1 MRARDFRAKAWA
13 ACKGN
18 WGVAILSIIIVGII
32 SGICGVIPAVGS
44 LITLVITGP
53 LMLGLVVL
61 FSKLIKGEKAE
72 IVDLFDGF
80 KNFVNSFLLY
90 ILNSVFTLL
99 WSLLFVIPGIVM
111 SYAYSMSYYI
121 LKDNPE
127 LSANEAR
134 KKSIEMMRGNKWRLF
149 CLDFSFIGWS
159 LLSILT
165 FGILMLWVTPVMQ
178 ASHAAFYESLKPA
191 PAVVEE
197 EVAE

>member
-1 MRARDFRAKAWA
+1 MKARDFRAKAWA

-18 WGVAILSIIIVGII
+18 WGVAILSVIIVGII
-32 SGICGVIPAVGS
+32 SGICGVIPTVGG
-44 LITLVITGP
+44 LISLVITGP
-53 LMLGLVVL
+53 LTLGLVVV

-72 IVDLFDGF
+72 IANVFDGF

-90 ILNSVFTLL
+90 ILISIFTFL

>member
-1 MRARDFRAKAWA
+1 MKARDFRAKAWA

-18 WGVAILSIIIVGII
+18 WGVAILSIIIVGVIT
-32 SGICGVIPAVGS
+32 GICGVIPAVGS
-44 LITLVITGP
+44 IITLVITGP
-53 LMLGLVVL
+53 LTLGLTIV
-61 FSKLIKGEKAE
+61 FSNLIKGEKAE
-72 IVDLFDGF
+72 IANVFDGF

-90 ILNSVFTLL
+90 ILNSIFTAL

-134 KKSIEMMRGNKWRLF
+134 KQSIEMMRGNKWRLF

-159 LLSILT
+159 LLSMFT

-191 PAVVEE
+191 PAAAE

>member
-1 MRARDFRAKAWA
+1 MKARDFRAKAWA

-18 WGVAILSIIIVGII
+18 WGVAILSLIIVSII
-32 SGICGVIPAVGS
+32 TGICGVIPAVGS

-53 LMLGLVVL
+53 LMLGLAVV
-61 FSKLIKGEKAE
+61 FSKLIQGEKAE
-72 IVDLFDGF
+72 IANLFDGF

-90 ILNSVFTLL
+90 ILNSLFTVL

-111 SYAYSMSYYI
+111 SYAYSMSFYI

-134 KKSIEMMRGNKWRLF
+134 KQSIEMMRGNKWRLF
-149 CLDFSFIGWS
+149 CLDLSFIGWV

-165 FGILMLWVTPVMQ
+165 LGILMLWVSPVQQ
-178 ASHAAFYESLKPA
+178 ADRKSTRLNSSH
-191 PAVVEE
+191 
-197 EVAE
+197 

>member
-1 MRARDFRAKAWA
+1 MKARDFRAKAWA

-18 WGVAILSIIIVGII
+18 WGVAILSVIIVGII
-32 SGICGVIPAVGS
+32 SGICGVIPTVGG
-44 LITLVITGP
+44 LISLVITGP
-53 LMLGLVVL
+53 LTLGLVVV
-61 FSKLIKGEKAE
+61 FSKLVKGEKAE
-72 IVDLFDGF
+72 IVNVFDGF

-90 ILNSVFTLL
+90 ILISIFTFL

-134 KKSIEMMRGNKWRLF
+134 KQSIEMMRGNKWRLF

-165 FGILMLWVTPVMQ
+165 FGILMLWVTPVME

>member
-1 MRARDFRAKAWA
+1 MKARDFRAKAWA

-18 WGVAILSIIIVGII
+18 WGVAILSVIIVGII
-32 SGICGVIPAVGS
+32 SGICGVIPTVGG
-44 LITLVITGP
+44 LISLVITGP
-53 LMLGLVVL
+53 LTLGLVVV

-72 IVDLFDGF
+72 IANVFDGF

-90 ILNSVFTLL
+90 ILITIFTFL

-149 CLDFSFIGWS
+149 CLDFSFIGWA

-165 FGILMLWVTPVMQ
+165 FGILMLWVTPVME

>member
-1 MRARDFRAKAWA
+1 MKARDFRAKAWA

-44 LITLVITGP
+44 LIALVITGP
-53 LMLGLVVL
+53 LTLGLATV
-61 FSKLIKGEKAE
+61 FSKLIRGEKAE
-72 IVDLFDGF
+72 IANVFDGF
-80 KNFVNSFLLY
+80 KNFVDSFLLY
-90 ILNSVFTLL
+90 ILNGLFTAL

-111 SYAYSMSYYI
+111 SYAYSMSFYI

-134 KKSIEMMRGNKWRLF
+134 KQSIEMMRGNKWRLF

-159 LLSILT
+159 LLSMFT

-178 ASHAAFYESLKPA
+178 ASRAAFYESLKPA

-197 EVAE
+197 VAE

>member
-1 MRARDFRAKAWA
+1 MKARDFRAKAWA

-18 WGVAILSIIIVGII
+18 WGVAILSIIIVGVIT
-32 SGICGVIPAVGS
+32 GICGVIPAVGS

-53 LMLGLVVL
+53 LTLGLAIV
-61 FSKLIKGEKAE
+61 FSNLIKGEKAE
-72 IVDLFDGF
+72 IVNVFDGF
-80 KNFVNSFLLY
+80 KNFVNAFLLY
-90 ILNSVFTLL
+90 ILNSIFTFL

-111 SYAYSMSYYI
+111 TYAYSMSFFI

-134 KKSIEMMRGNKWRLF
+134 KQSIEMMRGNKWRLF
-149 CLDFSFIGWS
+149 CLDLSFIGWV

-165 FGILMLWVTPVMQ
+165 LGILMLWVSPVQQ

-191 PAVVEE
+191 PAAAE

>member
-1 MRARDFRAKAWA
+1 MKARDFRAKAWA

-53 LMLGLVVL
+53 LMLGLVVV

-72 IVDLFDGF
+72 IANVFDGF

-90 ILNSVFTLL
+90 ILNSLFTLL

-111 SYAYSMSYYI
+111 SYAYSMSFYI

-134 KKSIEMMRGNKWRLF
+134 KQSIEMMRGNKWRLF
-149 CLDFSFIGWS
+149 CLDFSFIGWA

-165 FGILMLWVTPVMQ
+165 FGILMLWVSPVME

>member
-1 MRARDFRAKAWA
+1 MKARDFRAKAWA

-18 WGVAILSIIIVGII
+18 WGVAILSVIIVGII
-32 SGICGVIPAVGS
+32 SGICGVIPTVGG
-44 LITLVITGP
+44 LISLVITGP
-53 LMLGLVVL
+53 LTLGLVVV

-72 IVDLFDGF
+72 IANVFDGF

-90 ILNSVFTLL
+90 ILISIFTFL

-134 KKSIEMMRGNKWRLF
+134 KQSIEMMRGNKWRLF
-149 CLDFSFIGWS
+149 CLDFSFIGWA

>member
-1 MRARDFRAKAWA
+1 MKARDFRAKAWA

-53 LMLGLVVL
+53 LMLGLVVV

-90 ILNSVFTLL
+90 ILNSLFTLL

-111 SYAYSMSYYI
+111 SYAYSMSFYI

-134 KKSIEMMRGNKWRLF
+134 KQSIEMMRGNKWRLF
-149 CLDFSFIGWS
+149 CLDFSFIGWA

-165 FGILMLWVTPVMQ
+165 FGILMLWVSPVME

>member
-1 MRARDFRAKAWA
+1 MKARDFRAKAWA

-18 WGVAILSIIIVGII
+18 WGVAILSVIIVGII
-32 SGICGVIPAVGS
+32 TGICSVIPTVGG
-44 LITLVITGP
+44 LISLVITGP
-53 LMLGLVVL
+53 LTLGLVVV

-72 IVDLFDGF
+72 IANVFDGF

-90 ILNSVFTLL
+90 ILITIFTFL
-99 WSLLFVIPGIVM
+99 WSLLFFIPGIVM
-111 SYAYSMSYYI
+111 GYAYSMSYYI

-134 KKSIEMMRGNKWRLF
+134 KQSIEMMRGNKWRLF

-165 FGILMLWVTPVMQ
+165 FGILMLWVTPVME

>member
-1 MRARDFRAKAWA
+1 MKARDFRAKAWA

-53 LMLGLVVL
+53 LMLGLVVV

-90 ILNSVFTLL
+90 ILNSLFTLL

-134 KKSIEMMRGNKWRLF
+134 KQSIEMMRGNKWRLF
-149 CLDFSFIGWS
+149 CLDFSFIGWA

-165 FGILMLWVTPVMQ
+165 FGILMLWVSPVME

>member
-1 MRARDFRAKAWA
+1 MKARDFRAKAWA

-18 WGVAILSIIIVGII
+18 WGVAILSVIIVGII
-32 SGICGVIPAVGS
+32 TGICSVIPTVGG
-44 LITLVITGP
+44 LISLVITGP
-53 LMLGLVVL
+53 LTLGLVVV

-72 IVDLFDGF
+72 IANVFDGF

-90 ILNSVFTLL
+90 ILITIFTFL

-111 SYAYSMSYYI
+111 GYAYSMSYYI

-134 KKSIEMMRGNKWRLF
+134 KQSIEMMRGNKWRLF
-149 CLDFSFIGWS
+149 CLDFSFIGWA

-165 FGILMLWVTPVMQ
+165 FGILMLWVTPVME

>member
-1 MRARDFRAKAWA
+1 MKARDFRAKAWA

-18 WGVAILSIIIVGII
+18 WGVAILSVIIVGII
-32 SGICGVIPAVGS
+32 SGICGVIPTVGG
-44 LITLVITGP
+44 LISLVITGP
-53 LMLGLVVL
+53 LTLGLVVV

-72 IVDLFDGF
+72 IVNVFDGF

-90 ILNSVFTLL
+90 ILISIFTFL

>member
-1 MRARDFRAKAWA
+1 MKARDFRAKAWA

-111 SYAYSMSYYI
+111 SYAYSMSFYI

-134 KKSIEMMRGNKWRLF
+134 KQSIEMMRGNKWRLF

-197 EVAE
+197 EVSE

>member
-1 MRARDFRAKAWA
+1 MKARDFRAKAWA

-32 SGICGVIPAVGS
+32 TGICGVIPTVGS
-44 LITLVITGP
+44 LISLVITGP
-53 LMLGLVVL
+53 LTLGLVVV

-72 IVDLFDGF
+72 IANVFDGF

-90 ILNSVFTLL
+90 ILNSIFTFL

-134 KKSIEMMRGNKWRLF
+134 KQSIEMMRGNKWRLF
-149 CLDFSFIGWS
+149 CLDFSFIGWA

-165 FGILMLWVTPVMQ
+165 FGILMLWVSPVME

>member
-1 MRARDFRAKAWA
+1 MKARDFRAKAWA

-32 SGICGVIPAVGS
+32 GGICGVIPAVGS

-53 LMLGLVVL
+53 LTLGLTIV
-61 FSKLIKGEKAE
+61 FSNLIKGEKAE
-72 IVDLFDGF
+72 IANVFDGF

-90 ILNSVFTLL
+90 ILNGIFTAL

-111 SYAYSMSYYI
+111 SYAYSMSFYI

-134 KKSIEMMRGNKWRLF
+134 KQSIEMMRGNKWRLF
-149 CLDFSFIGWS
+149 CLDLSFIGWS
-159 LLSILT
+159 LLSMLT

-197 EVAE
+197 VAE

>member
-1 MRARDFRAKAWA
+1 
-13 ACKGN
+13 
-18 WGVAILSIIIVGII
+18 
-32 SGICGVIPAVGS
+32 
-44 LITLVITGP
+44 
-53 LMLGLVVL
+53 
-61 FSKLIKGEKAE
+61 
-72 IVDLFDGF
+72 
-80 KNFVNSFLLY
+80 
-90 ILNSVFTLL
+90 
-99 WSLLFVIPGIVM
+99 M

-134 KKSIEMMRGNKWRLF
+134 KQSIEMMRGNKWRLF

-159 LLSILT
+159 LLSMFT

-191 PAVVEE
+191 PAVAE

>member
-1 MRARDFRAKAWA
+1 MKARDFRAKAWA

-18 WGVAILSIIIVGII
+18 WGVAILSIIIVAVIG
-32 SGICGVIPAVGS
+32 GICGVIPAVGS
-44 LITLVITGP
+44 IITFLITGP
-53 LMLGLVVL
+53 LTLGLTIV
-61 FSKLIKGEKAE
+61 FSNLIKGEKAE
-72 IVDLFDGF
+72 IANVFDGF
-80 KNFVNSFLLY
+80 KNFVDSFLLY
-90 ILNSVFTLL
+90 ILNGLFTAL

-111 SYAYSMSYYI
+111 SYAYSMSFYI

-134 KKSIEMMRGNKWRLF
+134 KQSIEMMRGNKWRLF
-149 CLDFSFIGWS
+149 CLDLSFIGWS
-159 LLSILT
+159 LLSMLT

-197 EVAE
+197 VAE

>member
-1 MRARDFRAKAWA
+1 MKARDFRAKAWA

-32 SGICGVIPAVGS
+32 TGICGVIPAVGG

-53 LMLGLVVL
+53 LALGLVVV
-61 FSKLIKGEKAE
+61 FSKLVKGEKAE
-72 IVDLFDGF
+72 IVNVFDGF

-90 ILNSVFTLL
+90 ILISIFTFL

-111 SYAYSMSYYI
+111 GYAYSMSFYI

-134 KKSIEMMRGNKWRLF
+134 KQSIEMMRGNKWRLF
-149 CLDFSFIGWS
+149 CLDFSFIGWA

-165 FGILMLWVTPVMQ
+165 FGILMLWVSPVME

>member
-1 MRARDFRAKAWA
+1 MKARDFRAKAWA

-53 LMLGLVVL
+53 LMLGLVVV

-72 IVDLFDGF
+72 IANLFDGF

-90 ILNSVFTLL
+90 ILNSLFTLL

-111 SYAYSMSYYI
+111 SYAYSMSFYI

-134 KKSIEMMRGNKWRLF
+134 KQSIEMMRGNKWRLF
-149 CLDFSFIGWS
+149 CLDLSFIGWA

-165 FGILMLWVTPVMQ
+165 FGILMLWVSPVQQ

-197 EVAE
+197 VAE

>member
-1 MRARDFRAKAWA
+1 MKARDFRAKAWA

-18 WGVAILSIIIVGII
+18 WGVAILSVIIVGII
-32 SGICGVIPAVGS
+32 SGICGVIPTVGG
-44 LITLVITGP
+44 LISLVITGP
-53 LMLGLVVL
+53 LTLGLTTV
-61 FSKLIKGEKAE
+61 FSKLIRGEKAE
-72 IVDLFDGF
+72 IANVFDGF

-90 ILNSVFTLL
+90 ILISIFTFL

-134 KKSIEMMRGNKWRLF
+134 KQSIEMMRGNKWRLF

-165 FGILMLWVTPVMQ
+165 FGILMLWVTPVME

>member
-1 MRARDFRAKAWA
+1 MKARDFRAKAWA

-18 WGVAILSIIIVGII
+18 WGVAILSVIIVGII

-53 LMLGLVVL
+53 LMLGLVVV

-90 ILNSVFTLL
+90 ILNSLFTLL

-111 SYAYSMSYYI
+111 SYAYSMSFYI

-134 KKSIEMMRGNKWRLF
+134 KQSIEMMRGNKWRLF
-149 CLDFSFIGWS
+149 CLDFSFIGWA

-165 FGILMLWVTPVMQ
+165 FGILMLWVSPVME

>member
-1 MRARDFRAKAWA
+1 MKARDFRAKAWA

-18 WGVAILSIIIVGII
+18 WGVAILSFLIVAIITGVCSAIPGVG
-32 SGICGVIPAVGS
+32 A
-44 LITLVITGP
+44 LAALVITGP
-53 LMLGLVVL
+53 LMLGLAVV

-72 IVDLFDGF
+72 IANVFDGF

-90 ILNSVFTLL
+90 ILNSIFTFL
-99 WSLLFVIPGIVM
+99 WSLLFVVPGIVM
-111 SYAYSMSYYI
+111 SYAYSMSFYI

-134 KKSIEMMRGNKWRLF
+134 KQSIEMMRGNKWRLF
-149 CLDFSFIGWS
+149 CLDLSFIGWA

-165 FGILMLWVTPVMQ
+165 FGILMLWISPVQQ

>member
-1 MRARDFRAKAWA
+1 MKARDFRAKAWA

-18 WGVAILSIIIVGII
+18 WGVAILSIIIVGVIG
-32 SGICGVIPAVGS
+32 GICGVIPAVGS

-53 LMLGLVVL
+53 LTLGLATV
-61 FSKLIKGEKAE
+61 FSNLIKGEKAE
-72 IVDLFDGF
+72 IVNVFDGF

-90 ILNSVFTLL
+90 ILISIFTFL

-111 SYAYSMSYYI
+111 TYAYSMSFFI

-134 KKSIEMMRGNKWRLF
+134 KQSIEMMRGNKWRLF
-149 CLDFSFIGWS
+149 CLDFSFIGWA

-165 FGILMLWVTPVMQ
+165 FGILMLWVTPVME

-197 EVAE
+197 VAE

>member
-1 MRARDFRAKAWA
+1 MKARDFRAKAWA

-18 WGVAILSIIIVGII
+18 WGVAILSLIIVSII
-32 SGICGVIPAVGS
+32 TGICGVIPAVGS

-53 LMLGLVVL
+53 LMLGLAVV
-61 FSKLIKGEKAE
+61 FSKLIQGEKAE
-72 IVDLFDGF
+72 IANLFDGF

-90 ILNSVFTLL
+90 ILNSLFTLL

-111 SYAYSMSYYI
+111 SYAYSMSFYI

-134 KKSIEMMRGNKWRLF
+134 KQSIEMMRGNKWRLF
-149 CLDFSFIGWS
+149 CLDLSFIGWV

-165 FGILMLWVTPVMQ
+165 LGILMLWVSPVQQ

-191 PAVVEE
+191 PAAAE

>member
-1 MRARDFRAKAWA
+1 MKARDFRAKAWA

-53 LMLGLVVL
+53 LMLGLVVV

-72 IVDLFDGF
+72 IANLFDGF

-90 ILNSVFTLL
+90 ILNSLFTLL

-111 SYAYSMSYYI
+111 SYAYSMSFYI

-134 KKSIEMMRGNKWRLF
+134 KQSIEMMRGNKWRLF
-149 CLDFSFIGWS
+149 CLDLSFIGWA

-165 FGILMLWVTPVMQ
+165 FGILMLWVSPVQQ

-191 PAVVEE
+191 PAAAE

>member
-1 MRARDFRAKAWA
+1 MKARDFRAKAWA

-18 WGVAILSIIIVGII
+18 WGVAILSVIIVGII
-32 SGICGVIPAVGS
+32 SGICGVIPTVGG
-44 LITLVITGP
+44 LISLVITGP
-53 LMLGLVVL
+53 LTLGLVVV

-72 IVDLFDGF
+72 IANVFDGF

-90 ILNSVFTLL
+90 ILISIFTFL

-197 EVAE
+197 VAE

>member
-1 MRARDFRAKAWA
+1 MKARDFRAKAWA

-134 KKSIEMMRGNKWRLF
+134 KQSIEMMRGNKWRLF

>member
-1 MRARDFRAKAWA
+1 MKARDFRAKAWA

-18 WGVAILSIIIVGII
+18 WGVAILSLIIVSII
-32 SGICGVIPAVGS
+32 TGICGVIPAVGS

-53 LMLGLVVL
+53 LMLGLAVV
-61 FSKLIKGEKAE
+61 FSKLIQGEKAE
-72 IVDLFDGF
+72 IANLFDGF

-90 ILNSVFTLL
+90 ILNSLFTVL

-111 SYAYSMSYYI
+111 SYAYSMSFYI

-134 KKSIEMMRGNKWRLF
+134 KQSIEMMRGNKWRLF
-149 CLDFSFIGWS
+149 CLDLSFIGWV

-165 FGILMLWVTPVMQ
+165 LGILMLWVSPVQQ

-191 PAVVEE
+191 PAAAE

>member
-1 MRARDFRAKAWA
+1 MKARDFRAKAWA

-18 WGVAILSIIIVGII
+18 WGVAILSLIIVSII
-32 SGICGVIPAVGS
+32 TGICGVIPAVGS

-53 LMLGLVVL
+53 LMLGLAVV
-61 FSKLIKGEKAE
+61 FSKLIQGEKAE
-72 IVDLFDGF
+72 IANLFDGF

-90 ILNSVFTLL
+90 ILNSLFTVL

-111 SYAYSMSYYI
+111 SYAYSMSFYI

-134 KKSIEMMRGNKWRLF
+134 KQSIEMMRGNKWRLF
-149 CLDFSFIGWS
+149 CLDFSFIGWA
-159 LLSILT
+159 LLSCLT
-165 FGILMLWVTPVMQ
+165 FGILMLWVAPVQ
-178 ASHAAFYESLKPA
+178 EASHAAFYESLKPA
-191 PAVVEE
+191 PAAAE

>member
-1 MRARDFRAKAWA
+1 MKARDFRAKAWA

-18 WGVAILSIIIVGII
+18 WGVAILSVIIVGII
-32 SGICGVIPAVGS
+32 SGICGVIPTVGG
-44 LITLVITGP
+44 LISLVITGP
-53 LMLGLVVL
+53 LTLGLVVV

-72 IVDLFDGF
+72 IANVFDGF

-90 ILNSVFTLL
+90 ILITIFTFL

-111 SYAYSMSYYI
+111 GYAYSMSYYI

-134 KKSIEMMRGNKWRLF
+134 KQSIEMMRGNKWRLF
-149 CLDFSFIGWS
+149 CLDFSFIGWA

-165 FGILMLWVTPVMQ
+165 FGILMLWVTPVME